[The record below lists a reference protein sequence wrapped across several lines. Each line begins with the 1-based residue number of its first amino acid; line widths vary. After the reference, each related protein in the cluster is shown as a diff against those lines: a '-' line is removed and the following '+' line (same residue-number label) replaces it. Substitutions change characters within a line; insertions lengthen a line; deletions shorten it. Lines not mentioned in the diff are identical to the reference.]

1 MSSPILC
8 SLSLEIGIFSLT
20 QLPHIVAETALLRR
34 TGRVSSARTVNRW
47 ATRSDDARNLSKRTT
62 ASAAEKMLASVLV
75 MMAALSGR
83 LPALRQFLLVVG
95 NTFSP
100 TRHKGALQKDMR
112 AGSTKIDGVR
122 LARCFSI
129 DVRAERE
136 RWSERHKMA

>member
-1 MSSPILC
+1 MTL
-8 SLSLEIGIFSLT
+8 
-20 QLPHIVAETALLRR
+20 AL
-34 TGRVSSARTVNRW
+34 
-47 ATRSDDARNLSKRTT
+47 
-62 ASAAEKMLASVLV
+62 AAEKMLASVLV

>member
-1 MSSPILC
+1 M
-8 SLSLEIGIFSLT
+8 LSLEIGIFSLT

-112 AGSTKIDGVR
+112 AGFTKIDGVR

>member
-1 MSSPILC
+1 M
-8 SLSLEIGIFSLT
+8 LSLEIGIFSLT